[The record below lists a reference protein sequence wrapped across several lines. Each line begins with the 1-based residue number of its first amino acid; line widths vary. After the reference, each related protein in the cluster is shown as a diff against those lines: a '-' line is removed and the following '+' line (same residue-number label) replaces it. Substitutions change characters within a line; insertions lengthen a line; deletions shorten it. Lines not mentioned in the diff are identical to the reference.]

1 MNTEDNKTIKD
12 NVLRFDD
19 DVRKT
24 GSYAYTSEKLSAKFA
39 NTRISETI
47 AKNYNFAG
55 KRVLDL
61 GCGDGTYTLEFPSMG
76 AAEVLG
82 IDPAAVAVEAANCKA
97 VNAKLDAVVRF
108 ESGNIYELK
117 EQIGVRR
124 FDCVVMRG
132 VLHHL
137 PDPKKAIDCISSL
150 GNTVIILEPNGYN
163 PVLKF
168 LERFSRYH
176 IEHEERSFLPNTI
189 KSWCE
194 SAGLCV
200 KTIEHLNLVPM
211 FCPDWMANFCRFM
224 EPFVGKIPVLRK
236 IGFGQCIFVAEF
248 PYKNSS
254 K

>member
-1 MNTEDNKTIKD
+1 MNTQDNKTIKD

-39 NTRISETI
+39 NTRISESI
-47 AKNYNFAG
+47 AKSYNFVG

-61 GCGDGTYTLEFPSMG
+61 GCGDGTYTLEFPAMG
-76 AAEVLG
+76 AVEVLG
-82 IDPAAVAVEAANCKA
+82 IDPAAVAVEAANRKA
-97 VNAKLDAVVRF
+97 LNAKLNAVVRF

-117 EQIGVRR
+117 EQIGDRQ
-124 FDCVVMRG
+124 FDCVVLRG

-150 GNTVIILEPNGYN
+150 GNAVIILEPNGYN
-163 PVLKF
+163 PVLKL

-176 IEHEERSFLPNTI
+176 IEHEERSFLPGTI

-200 KTIEHLNLVPM
+200 NTIEHVNLVPM
-211 FCPDWMANFCRFM
+211 FCPDWMAKICRGI
-224 EPFVGKIPVLRK
+224 EPIIENTPVLRE
-236 IGFGQCIFVAEF
+236 IGCGQCIIVA
-248 PYKNSS
+248 SR
-254 K
+254 